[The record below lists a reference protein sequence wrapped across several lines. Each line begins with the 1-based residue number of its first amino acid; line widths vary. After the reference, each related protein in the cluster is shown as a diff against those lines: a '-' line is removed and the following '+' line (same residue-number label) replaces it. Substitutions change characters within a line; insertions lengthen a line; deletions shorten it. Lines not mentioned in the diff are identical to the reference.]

1 MFFELFCRIW
11 NPYQVKEVNCMCSE
25 ALDLRL
31 CVLVAQSCS
40 TLCDLMNCSCQAPL
54 SLEFSRQEYWS
65 GLPFPSPGDLPDQES
80 NPGFPH
86 CRQTQADALTS
97 EPPGSPVYLYLYLY
111 LYVCKYREGEKERIA
126 VMCFFSLLQ
135 VINKILDMCSYL
147 KDYYQPKCPTVIF
160 NF

>member
-1 MFFELFCRIW
+1 MASHSSVFAWRIPQTEEPGRLLHPWDFPGKGTGVGCHFLLQGIFPTQEL
-11 NPYQVKEVNCMCSE
+11 NP
-25 ALDLRL
+25 
-31 CVLVAQSCS
+31 
-40 TLCDLMNCSCQAPL
+40 
-54 SLEFSRQEYWS
+54 
-65 GLPFPSPGDLPDQES
+65 GLP
-80 NPGFPH
+80 H
-86 CRQTQADALTS
+86 CMQTQADTLTS

-111 LYVCKYREGEKERIA
+111 LYVCMYREGEKERIA